1 MSEVNILIIEDNS
14 IQAMYIKQVLSEV
27 EGVNI
32 VGVAADSQKAF
43 ELASENKIHI
53 IVSDINIEGDKDG
66 IEVSQTI
73 QYEQGSQIIFLTAF
87 KDEATLIKASNIE
100 FSGYLLKP
108 FRADDLLVLI
118 NLIINKYHLNVSDN
132 LIKIN
137 DYHSYDKDKGILYL
151 NEKEMYLTK
160 NENKIFKTLFDA
172 INMPISYSIFDLEE
186 SKRKS
191 ITSNLN
197 VKLKGLIVRDV
208 KEEESLLLTFK

>member
-14 IQAMYIKQVLSEV
+14 IQAMYIKQVLKNI

-32 VGVAADSQKAF
+32 VGIAADSDKAF
-43 ELASENKIHI
+43 ELAAENKIHI
-53 IVSDINIEGDKDG
+53 IVSDINIEGQKDG
-66 IEVSQTI
+66 IEVSQAI
-73 QYEQGSQIIFLTAF
+73 QHEQGSQIIFLTAF
-87 KDEATLIKASNIE
+87 KDQATLIKASNIE

-132 LIKIN
+132 LIRIN
-137 DYHSYDKDKGILYL
+137 DFHSYDKEKGILYL

-160 NENKIFKTLFDA
+160 NENKIFKTLFNA
-172 INMPISYSIFDLEE
+172 INMPISYNSFDIED

-197 VKLKGLIVRDV
+197 IKLKGLIVRDV